1 MIPPFILCH
10 HRRWLTAIAMCVLG
24 LAANSAMAV
33 VCDTRPPSPA
43 ASFTDAASFGFSPE
57 ASGVE
62 NTKALQQAVDQ
73 TGTIVVS
80 RPGTYKIAGTIYI
93 GSHTSLSFGAN
104 VLLQKVNEGGAFS
117 HVFLNKGA
125 LTKTYDEQIE
135 IEGLN
140 LAVNGIDTT
149 KSAIFGLRG
158 QVAFFYVKDLRI
170 HRFRCMDLGKAQFC
184 IQVCSFEDAIIDDV
198 VIKGDKDGV
207 HFGWGKRF
215 TVRNGIFQTYDDAI
229 ALNAHDY
236 ATSNPELGWLEN
248 GVIEN
253 CHDLN
258 AEATVGFFCRIL
270 AGAWSDWREGM
281 EVQQADTVVS
291 EGRLY
296 RVMAN
301 PDGKVY
307 RSVTRPT
314 HASGSQVLDGIKWI
328 VVQTGDAHTAG
339 VRNVVF
345 RDIFLE
351 KPRVAFSIHFDQGAY
366 SRSYYPGSPIPQ
378 QKNLTF
384 EGIRVL
390 HDKPVAFL
398 QVSTPV
404 DNISLLNSSLKA
416 NRIEFGGPSQVENYL
431 KTTLNIIGCT
441 FESEGPLNLLTNR
454 ANGKEIVLKTSSNIA
469 VHDNFQ
475 AKVDAGPG
483 RVSVESDL
491 PGLKR

>member
-1 MIPPFILCH
+1 MKNLLLLAVFASILFAS
-10 HRRWLTAIAMCVLG
+10 TFPAS
-24 LAANSAMAV
+24 AAV
-33 VCDTRPPSPA
+33 TPQPA
-43 ASFTDAASFGFSPE
+43 SNAFFTDAAHFGFSPE

-80 RPGTYKIAGTIYI
+80 RPGTYKIAGTVYI
-93 GSHTSLSFGAN
+93 GSHTSLKFGAN
-104 VLLQKVNEGGAFS
+104 VLLQKVNEGGAFT

-140 LAVNGIDTT
+140 LSVNGIDIN
-149 KSAIFGLRG
+149 KSPVFGLRG
-158 QVAFFYVKDLRI
+158 QIAFFYVKDLRI

-184 IQVCSFEDAIIDDV
+184 IHICAFEDAIVDDV
-198 VIKGDKDGV
+198 AIKGDKDGV

-215 TVRNGIFQTYDDAI
+215 TVRNGVFQTYDDAI

-258 AEATVGFFCRIL
+258 AEATVGYFCRIL
-270 AGAWSDWREGM
+270 AGAWCDWKEGM

-314 HASGSQVLDGIKWI
+314 HASGSQVLDGIKWV
-328 VVQTGDAHTAG
+328 VVQTGDLHTAG

-351 KPRVAFSIHFDQGAY
+351 KPRIAFSIHFDQGAY

-404 DNISLLNSSLKA
+404 DNIALLNSSLKG
-416 NRIEFGGPSQVENYL
+416 NRIEFGGPREVENYL
-431 KTTLNIIGCT
+431 KTTLNIVGCT
-441 FESEGPLNLLTNR
+441 FESEGPLTLLSNR
-454 ANGKEIVLKTSSNIA
+454 ANGKEILLKTSSNIA